1 MSGTDEPSPGAVLR
15 GVAETLAAHQPETWR
30 WLLAK
35 HVADDTGHCEACRW
49 ASRGAPVWPCTLRF
63 VAEEAQRI
71 WLARPRS
78 LRSNGDRPV
87 T

>member
-1 MSGTDEPSPGAVLR
+1 MSGTDEQSPRAVLR

-35 HVADDTGHCEACRW
+35 HIADEDGRCGACRW
-49 ASRGAPVWPCTLRF
+49 ASRGAPMWPCTLRF

-71 WLARPRS
+71 WLTRSRVLRP
-78 LRSNGDRPV
+78 NGD
-87 T
+87 